1 MKGRFSRMAGYGAGD
16 IYGGGAFILSSL
28 LYLNFL
34 TDIEFILPALA
45 GIIVFVG
52 KVWDAVT
59 DPFMGWLSDRTKS
72 RFGRRGVY
80 FLFGSIPVAISFA
93 MLWFSFGIPSMAGR
107 FIYHLFANMLFSTAF
122 TVVMV
127 PYNSVLPEMESDYN
141 ERTLFTS
148 FRMIFSM
155 GASILCA
162 VLPALIRDAVP
173 ASPQIQY
180 LVMGLPFALLFGLCW
195 LAVYASSRQSEGA
208 KSAEAAAEE
217 SAAELVRHSG
227 SDGVLPEAAEPSQAR
242 PSIFAS
248 LSSTLRNRAFRL
260 YLGMFLLGQ
269 GSVDIILALFVY
281 YLTSYLGRPG
291 EYSAILG
298 VLLVFQ
304 LLGLP
309 FYTPFA
315 RRYGKTFPMLIG
327 IPLGIVAMLLALFT
341 GPQSHP
347 VFVYLFAALGGF
359 GFAVCTLVPFSI
371 LPDIPD
377 VDELISGKR
386 REGLYA
392 GMATFSRKLVNGI
405 SVAVAALVLQ
415 FSGYIAAAETQSQT
429 ALWGIRLAFSLVPV
443 AMLLGTFLISRLY
456 RLGPAEHAALLS
468 VLRAR
473 RGAAEQGTVLGDSS
487 VIEPNMRRV
496 LADIAGM
503 DESEL

>member
-34 TDIEFILPALA
+34 TDIEFILPVLA

-107 FIYHLFANMLFSTAF
+107 FIYHLFANMFFSTAF

-127 PYNSVLPEMESDYN
+127 PYNSVLPEKESDYN

-195 LAVYASSRQSEGA
+195 LAVYASSRR
-208 KSAEAAAEE
+208 AERTRAAAQG
-217 SAAELVRHSG
+217 ATAEQVYSPG
-227 SDGVLPEAAEPSQAR
+227 SDATLTEAAESSQAR

-327 IPLGIVAMLLALFT
+327 IPLGIVAMLLAFFT

-347 VFVYLFAALGGF
+347 LFVYLFAALGGF

-429 ALWGIRLAFSLVPV
+429 ALWGIRLAFSLVPIG
-443 AMLLGTFLISRLY
+443 MLLGTFIISRLY
-456 RLGPAEHAALLS
+456 HLGPTEHAALLS
-468 VLRAR
+468 VLNAR
-473 RGAAEQGTVLGDSS
+473 RGAAEQGLAGSTVSETLN
-487 VIEPNMRRV
+487 PPMRRT

-503 DESEL
+503 KESEL